1 MDRRGAAWFMRRRA
15 RRGCLCMTVLFFSL
29 GLLYVFCAEN
39 SAAATAAIFGQQAAR
54 KSLLSGSQRRGHR
67 HGVEKVLREAGPGKQ
82 APAIP
87 PGPAGFTLNRTKADG
102 GVRVNGSGK
111 AERRGE
117 AGGVSVALKPSR
129 PPPLPPGAGGSGA
142 GTRARQSRGF
152 FQRLWE
158 RLWRWDVRSRQDFL
172 GLQSSQGAVWD
183 EDMSTAMLS
192 KRLKK
197 VFNNYQAMNKYDVHY
212 EPRRGRRLTGP
223 ELLCQLKARVQPDTL
238 TRDMQPFSSQA
249 WRDQLPSHSLS
260 AHLGALNSCAVVTSA
275 GSLHRAALG
284 KEIDSHD
291 AVLRFNAAPTA
302 GYENDVGSKTTLR
315 LINSQVMATKDHK
328 FLSSSLYSTGLLVAW
343 DPAPYSADLRE
354 WYNRTDYPIFQQ
366 YVQYRLQH
374 PAQPFYILHPRF
386 EWQLWEQ
393 IQDNMAESI
402 QRNPPSSGMLGTV
415 LMMSLC
421 DTVHVYEYLPSKRK
435 TKLCHYY
442 QRFHDDAC
450 TLGAYHPLLYE
461 KNLVKRMNQGSD
473 RDIYT
478 LGRVTL
484 PGFRSLN
491 CTLGRD

>member
-1 MDRRGAAWFMRRRA
+1 MNSFRSRSAGAMDRRTPVWFMRRRA
-15 RRGCLCMTVLFFSL
+15 RRGCLCMIVLFFSL

-39 SAAATAAIFGQQAAR
+39 SAAATAVIFGQQAAR
-54 KSLLSGSQRRGHR
+54 KSLLSGSQRGGRR
-67 HGVEKVLREAGPGKQ
+67 HGVEKVLREARPGKQ
-82 APAIP
+82 ALAIP
-87 PGPAGFTLNRTKADG
+87 PGLAGFTLNLTAAG
-102 GVRVNGSGK
+102 VNGSGK
-111 AERRGE
+111 AERQRKAGRGSE
-117 AGGVSVALKPSR
+117 VLKPSR
-129 PPPLPPGAGGSGA
+129 SPPIPGAGGSGA
-142 GTRARQSRGF
+142 GTRAGQSRGLF
-152 FQRLWE
+152 RRLWD
-158 RLWRWDVRSRQDFL
+158 RLWGWGERSREDFF
-172 GLQSSQGAVWD
+172 GVQSSQGAVWN
-183 EDMSTAMLS
+183 ENMSTAMLS
-192 KRLKK
+192 KRLRK
-197 VFNNYQAMNKYDVHY
+197 VVHNYQAMNKYSVNY

-238 TRDMQPFSSQA
+238 TRDMQPFSSLA
-249 WRDQLPSHSLS
+249 WRDQLPPHSLS
-260 AHLGALNSCAVVTSA
+260 THLGALNSCAVVTSA

-284 KEIDSHD
+284 KEIGEGGREP
-291 AVLRFNAAPTA
+291 VPGL
-302 GYENDVGSKTTLR
+302 GSSSSLF
-315 LINSQVMATKDHK
+315 LQVMATKDHK

-393 IQDNMAESI
+393 IQDNMEESI
-402 QRNPPSSGMLGTV
+402 QRNPPSSGMLGTI

-421 DTVHVYEYLPSKRK
+421 DMVHVYEYLPSKRK
-435 TKLCHYY
+435 TELCHYY

>member
-1 MDRRGAAWFMRRRA
+1 
-15 RRGCLCMTVLFFSL
+15 
-29 GLLYVFCAEN
+29 
-39 SAAATAAIFGQQAAR
+39 
-54 KSLLSGSQRRGHR
+54 
-67 HGVEKVLREAGPGKQ
+67 
-82 APAIP
+82 
-87 PGPAGFTLNRTKADG
+87 
-102 GVRVNGSGK
+102 
-111 AERRGE
+111 
-117 AGGVSVALKPSR
+117 
-129 PPPLPPGAGGSGA
+129 
-142 GTRARQSRGF
+142 
-152 FQRLWE
+152 
-158 RLWRWDVRSRQDFL
+158 
-172 GLQSSQGAVWD
+172 
-183 EDMSTAMLS
+183 
-192 KRLKK
+192 
-197 VFNNYQAMNKYDVHY
+197 MNKYDVHY

-260 AHLGALNSCAVVTSA
+260 THLGALNSCAVVTSA

-302 GYENDVGSKTTLR
+302 GYESDVGSKTTLR

-402 QRNPPSSGMLGTV
+402 QRNPPSSGMLGAFC
-415 LMMSLC
+415 SNI
-421 DTVHVYEYLPSKRK
+421 D
-435 TKLCHYY
+435 
-442 QRFHDDAC
+442 
-450 TLGAYHPLLYE
+450 
-461 KNLVKRMNQGSD
+461 
-473 RDIYT
+473 
-478 LGRVTL
+478 
-484 PGFRSLN
+484 
-491 CTLGRD
+491 